1 MNVNKYIS
9 PYFKYFAS
17 KHVMILLYMQ
27 QISKNALMMMIMLV

>member
-17 KHVMILLYMQ
+17 KHVMILLHM
-27 QISKNALMMMIMLV
+27 